1 MLGSDG
7 LSVLGCSGAEPVA
20 GGGAGGRA
28 RRPKACPRNYQ
39 GFAACAAV
47 LDAGTATDR
56 GAEGRVLTGRPQEL
70 RASSHHVS
78 EQSGD
83 LLEGGWRTN
92 KSREGGGQAKQGQ
105 EVAQGPDGLLQQV
118 FNKVERKVYHR
129 MTGIAAVETERVA
142 AHRSTAS

>member
-1 MLGSDG
+1 M
-7 LSVLGCSGAEPVA
+7 
-20 GGGAGGRA
+20 
-28 RRPKACPRNYQ
+28 
-39 GFAACAAV
+39 
-47 LDAGTATDR
+47 
-56 GAEGRVLTGRPQEL
+56 LTGRPQEL

-78 EQSGD
+78 KQSGD

-118 FNKVERKVYHR
+118 FNKVERKAYHR

-142 AHRSTAS
+142 AHRSTASSSGFVPSACATMLVHCRRKGGGVPIAC